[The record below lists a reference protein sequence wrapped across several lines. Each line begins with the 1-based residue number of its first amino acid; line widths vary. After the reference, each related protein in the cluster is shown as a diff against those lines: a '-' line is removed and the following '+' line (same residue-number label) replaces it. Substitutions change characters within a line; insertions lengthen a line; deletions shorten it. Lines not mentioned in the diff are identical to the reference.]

1 MSGTGAPLA
10 VVTGASGFVGSHIVD
25 ELLASGARV
34 RAVVRGTSSRRWLTG
49 KPVEFA
55 DASMED
61 AAGLRRAV
69 EGADWV
75 VHAAGLIRA
84 RNAAEFHEC
93 NVAGTARLLAA
104 ARDASV
110 RRFVFVSSQ
119 AAAGPSLDGRP
130 VAEDQAP
137 HPVSTYGETKR
148 LAEELVLRERDR
160 MAVTVIRP
168 PAVYGPRDTAI
179 LKVFTLAK
187 RHLQPVLRSGGVF
200 SMIHVEDLASA
211 VVTALSR
218 EEAAGEIFFAA
229 EPDRTDYDE
238 LGALVRAALGTWTV
252 RVAIPRWAMMGIAL
266 GAEGFARVTGVA
278 PLLTREKLREIS
290 AGDWVCSSAKIR
302 GRLGWSPR
310 VPLAAGIKSTA
321 DWYRAA
327 GWL

>member
-25 ELLASGARV
+25 ALLERGARV

-49 KPVEFA
+49 KLVEFA
-55 DASMED
+55 DSSLDD

-75 VHAAGLIRA
+75 IHVAGLIRA

-110 RRFVFVSSQ
+110 RRFAFVSSQ
-119 AAAGPSLDGRP
+119 AAAGPSRDGRP
-130 VAEDQAP
+130 VSEEQPP

-187 RHLQPVLRSGGVF
+187 RHLQPVLRSGGAF

-211 VVTALSR
+211 VVAVLSR
-218 EEAAGEIFFAA
+218 DEAAGEIFFAA

-238 LGALVRAALGTWTV
+238 LGALVREALGTWTV
-252 RVAIPRWAMMGIAL
+252 RVAVPRWALMGIAL
-266 GAEGFARVTGVA
+266 GAEGFARVTGAA

-302 GRLGWSPR
+302 DRLGWSPR

>member
-25 ELLASGARV
+25 ALLERGARV

-55 DASMED
+55 DSSLDD

-75 VHAAGLIRA
+75 IHVAGLIRA

-110 RRFVFVSSQ
+110 RRFAFVSSQ
-119 AAAGPSLDGRP
+119 AAAGPSRDGRP
-130 VAEDQAP
+130 VSEEQPP

-211 VVTALSR
+211 VVAVLSR

-238 LGALVRAALGTWTV
+238 LGALVREALGTWTV
-252 RVAIPRWAMMGIAL
+252 RVAVPRWALMGIAL
-266 GAEGFARVTGVA
+266 GAEGFARVMGAA

-302 GRLGWSPR
+302 DRLGWSPR